1 MTLIKMCG
9 LRDTDS
15 AVSASRVGADFL
27 GFVFVTGARR
37 SLSIKVARDIV
48 SQYRQTVGL
57 YGPKLVGLFA
67 NQPISELEDV
77 VQDVGLDMV
86 QLCGEEMPEYLEKIS
101 VPVIK
106 QIKVRDEMDKR
117 EVATETLIEVE
128 NVTRMGHM
136 VSLDRYH
143 PGVRGG
149 TGLSFDWNIAAEVAS
164 SAKFILSGGLTPE
177 NVRHAIEVV
186 NPMGVDVSSG
196 IEVEGIK
203 NSKKIEDFAQAVR
216 RANGFTN

>member
-15 AVSASRVGADFL
+15 AVSASMVGADFL

-101 VPVIK
+101 VPVK
-106 QIKVRDEMDKR
+106 P
-117 EVATETLIEVE
+117 
-128 NVTRMGHM
+128 G
-136 VSLDRYH
+136 LD
-143 PGVRGG
+143 
-149 TGLSFDWNIAAEVAS
+149 
-164 SAKFILSGGLTPE
+164 
-177 NVRHAIEVV
+177 
-186 NPMGVDVSSG
+186 
-196 IEVEGIK
+196 
-203 NSKKIEDFAQAVR
+203 
-216 RANGFTN
+216 